1 MITNVRRTF
10 SAEELYSLN
19 IENKFTQLRAIIST
33 CELATMTEV
42 HGSMS
47 NNVSLTLV
55 MVQELLLE
63 VEKDVMDM
71 YFQLLSFLKKEE
83 AA

>member
-1 MITNVRRTF
+1 LT
-10 SAEELYSLN
+10 
-19 IENKFTQLRAIIST
+19 IENKFTQIQALVST
-33 CELATMTEV
+33 CELATMAEV
-42 HGSMS
+42 DGSMA

-55 MVQELLLE
+55 MAQELLLE

-71 YFQLLSFLKKEE
+71 YFQLRTFLDKEE